1 MGIEFLAQMRQSKN
15 CGSVRGNDEIFNLC
29 FGCSV
34 GPPESHLFIEA
45 LESTLENIDATC
57 TDLLS
62 YHFTTW
68 SPELTSTAK
77 LTFVQ

>member
-15 CGSVRGNDEIFNLC
+15 CESVRGNDEIFNLC

-45 LESTLENIDATC
+45 LESTLENIEATC
-57 TDLLS
+57 TD
-62 YHFTTW
+62 HFTTW
-68 SPELTSTAK
+68 SPELTSSAK